1 MLQFLNVGQRYKGE
15 KVNTGPSSASTSV
28 GAILT
33 SMAVAYPAISPCPIG
48 ESLMRATL
56 SPQEAADLLFYLM
69 NVMSTASAATTTPLT
84 KTTYSFI
91 EEGLDA
97 RYGAGTGDA
106 LKRYRD
112 SHFKGVTTK
121 EWNAKQYEAKIIELK
136 AKLTTLNS
144 YSGKFAERSLS
155 P

>member
-48 ESLMRATL
+48 ESLMQGTL

-69 NVMSTASAATTTPLT
+69 HVMSTASASTRTPLT
-84 KTTYSFI
+84 KPTYSLI
-91 EEGLDA
+91 EEGLMLGMA
-97 RYGAGTGDA
+97 LEQQTR

-112 SHFKGVTTK
+112 QGLTTK
-121 EWNAKQYEAKIIELK
+121 EWSAKQYEAKIIELK

-144 YSGKFAERSLS
+144 RSGNFVERSL
-155 P
+155 PA

>member
-1 MLQFLNVGQRYKGE
+1 MLLCIVPLVHHKLMLQFLNVRQRYKGVKGKYWTLFIE
-15 KVNTGPSSASTSV
+15 YVRRRD
-28 GAILT
+28 LT

-48 ESLMRATL
+48 ESLMQGTL

-112 SHFKGVTTK
+112 SHSPRKSGMQNSTK
-121 EWNAKQYEAKIIELK
+121 RKSS
-136 AKLTTLNS
+136 NS
-144 YSGKFAERSLS
+144 KRN
-155 P
+155 